1 MFYIKEPK
9 DNIKIELK
17 CEHMHL
23 KVKVFTNAKK
33 DKLEKISEGRF
44 QCFVREKPEN
54 NLANKKMLA
63 LLAEHLNLPIR
74 KLKITKG
81 QRQPNKIVLTSF

>member
-1 MFYIKEPK
+1 
-9 DNIKIELK
+9 
-17 CEHMHL
+17 MHL

-63 LLAEHLNLPIR
+63 LLARHLNISIK
-74 KLKITKG
+74 KLNIVKG
-81 QRQPNKIVLTSF
+81 RRQPNKIILIRL